1 MELRQDFDLEE
12 VLLWGG
18 IPLVWSSSNKRET
31 LKAYVQMYLKEEI
44 KAEGLVRNLPAF
56 ARFLPV
62 AIVLHGQLINV
73 ASAARE
79 AEVGRTTFNGYL
91 EILEDTLLAFR
102 LPAFEAKLRMR
113 ERKHPKLYWI
123 DPGLVRAA
131 GNRFDELHPE
141 ERSVLFEGLIASL
154 LRAYRDY
161 FGFFDE
167 FFYWAS
173 ATSKYTEVDFLLRRD
188 DRFTAV
194 EVKSSAKVLDSHL
207 KGLRKRILVYLGE
220 RTMQTSD
227 GIDIWPFARFA
238 ENLDVQPLWSN

>member
-91 EILEDTLLAFR
+91 EILEDTL
-102 LPAFEAKLRMR
+102 PYSCIKS
-113 ERKHPKLYWI
+113 
-123 DPGLVRAA
+123 GLWKR
-131 GNRFDELHPE
+131 GRQINNLLIRF
-141 ERSVLFEGLIASL
+141 
-154 LRAYRDY
+154 
-161 FGFFDE
+161 
-167 FFYWAS
+167 
-173 ATSKYTEVDFLLRRD
+173 
-188 DRFTAV
+188 
-194 EVKSSAKVLDSHL
+194 
-207 KGLRKRILVYLGE
+207 
-220 RTMQTSD
+220 
-227 GIDIWPFARFA
+227 
-238 ENLDVQPLWSN
+238 